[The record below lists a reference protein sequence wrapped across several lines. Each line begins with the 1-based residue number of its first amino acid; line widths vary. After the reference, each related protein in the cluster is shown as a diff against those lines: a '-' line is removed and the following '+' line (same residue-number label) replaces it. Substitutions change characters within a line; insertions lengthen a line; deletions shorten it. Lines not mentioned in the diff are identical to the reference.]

1 MHGIWKA
8 IGSFVR
14 RADMILLSLCIAAS
28 VYGIVVISSAT
39 NVNGSAQY
47 VRTQILALVLGIIL
61 YIVFTLIDVDIIAE
75 RRELL
80 LIFSAIFIL
89 LLFPF
94 GDTRSGNRSWLAFS
108 FLPFSIQPAE
118 ICKIP
123 FIMILAKTMSIRQ
136 NKISHISTVLRLAVI
151 TIFMF
156 GLIVVA
162 SEDLGV
168 ALQYLFIFVIM
179 AFVGGV
185 SLLWFL
191 GAFAVLLVASPFLWQ
206 FLSYDRR
213 SRIWVLFDPRIDA
226 AAQDQRYQMNRSLRA
241 LQNGGVTGQGLY
253 HGSMVQ
259 SGSIPAQHTDLIF
272 SSIGEELGMLGCMA
286 VLILL
291 TAIIIRIIYVGI
303 KSGNYMN
310 RLICVGIA
318 GMLTAQVFINIGVCI
333 GLVPVI
339 GLTLPFFSYGG
350 SSLVTMFFA
359 MGIVSG
365 INMRPAPDSSA
376 RYIRPPLV
384 RISGTRQFSLKGVIT
399 MKVILTQ
406 DVRGQGKRGQMID
419 VSDGYA
425 RNFLLPRKLAQEA
438 TADNINTMRMND
450 KATQERQAKERAEAL
465 DLRNRMKDMTIVV
478 TAKGGGAG
486 RLFGSV
492 TNTEVSE
499 ALAKQAGIQLDKR
512 KIVLDEPIQGCWC
525 LYRQVQAWLRDQRRT
540 QD

>member
-1 MHGIWKA
+1 M
-8 IGSFVR
+8 
-14 RADMILLSLCIAAS
+14 
-28 VYGIVVISSAT
+28 
-39 NVNGSAQY
+39 
-47 VRTQILALVLGIIL
+47 RTQTLALILGVIL
-61 YIVFTLIDVDIIAE
+61 YVVFTLIDVDIIAE

-94 GDTRSGNRSWLAFS
+94 GDTRSGNRSWLDFS

-123 FIMILAKTMSIRQ
+123 CIMILAKTMSIRQ

-151 TIFMF
+151 TVFMF

-191 GAFAVLLVASPFLWQ
+191 GAGAVLLVASPFLWQ

-213 SRIWVLFDPRIDA
+213 SRIWVLFDPRIDPL
-226 AAQDQRYQMNRSLRA
+226 AQDQRYQMNRSLRA

-253 HGSMVQ
+253 HGTMVQ

-291 TAIIIRIIYVGI
+291 TAIIIRIIHVGI

-365 INMRPAPDSSA
+365 INMRPAPDSNA
-376 RYIRPPLV
+376 RYIRPPL
-384 RISGTRQFSLKGVIT
+384 S
-399 MKVILTQ
+399 
-406 DVRGQGKRGQMID
+406 
-419 VSDGYA
+419 A
-425 RNFLLPRKLAQEA
+425 A
-438 TADNINTMRMND
+438 
-450 KATQERQAKERAEAL
+450 
-465 DLRNRMKDMTIVV
+465 
-478 TAKGGGAG
+478 
-486 RLFGSV
+486 
-492 TNTEVSE
+492 
-499 ALAKQAGIQLDKR
+499 
-512 KIVLDEPIQGCWC
+512 
-525 LYRQVQAWLRDQRRT
+525 
-540 QD
+540 

>member
-1 MHGIWKA
+1 MREIFRA
-8 IGSFVR
+8 IREFVR
-14 RADMILLSLCIAAS
+14 KADMVLLALCVTAT
-28 VYGIVVISSAT
+28 VFGIVVISSAT
-39 NVNGSAQY
+39 NVKGSAQF
-47 VRTQILALVLGIIL
+47 VRTQTLALILGVIL
-61 YIVFTLIDVDIIAE
+61 YVVFTLIDVDIIAE

-94 GDTRSGNRSWLAFS
+94 GDTRSGNRSWLDFS

-151 TIFMF
+151 TVFMF

-191 GAFAVLLVASPFLWQ
+191 GAGAVLLVASPFLWQ

-213 SRIWVLFDPRIDA
+213 SRIWVLFDPRIDPL
-226 AAQDQRYQMNRSLRA
+226 AQDQRYQMNRSLRA

-253 HGSMVQ
+253 HGTMVQ

-291 TAIIIRIIYVGI
+291 TAIIIRIIHVGI

-350 SSLVTMFFA
+350 TSLLILLGE
-359 MGIVSG
+359 MGIMLSISRAG
-365 INMRPAPDSSA
+365 NGRREA
-376 RYIRPPLV
+376 R
-384 RISGTRQFSLKGVIT
+384 RQ
-399 MKVILTQ
+399 
-406 DVRGQGKRGQMID
+406 RE
-419 VSDGYA
+419 
-425 RNFLLPRKLAQEA
+425 QEEME
-438 TADNINTMRMND
+438 NRL
-450 KATQERQAKERAEAL
+450 RQKS
-465 DLRNRMKDMTIVV
+465 T
-478 TAKGGGAG
+478 
-486 RLFGSV
+486 
-492 TNTEVSE
+492 
-499 ALAKQAGIQLDKR
+499 
-512 KIVLDEPIQGCWC
+512 
-525 LYRQVQAWLRDQRRT
+525 YRRRRV
-540 QD
+540 

>member
-28 VYGIVVISSAT
+28 VFGIVAISSAT
-39 NVNGSAQY
+39 AVKGSAQF
-47 VRTQILALVLGIIL
+47 VRTQLLALLLGIVL
-61 YIVFTLIDVDIIAE
+61 YVLFTLIDVDIIAE
-75 RRELL
+75 RREILFV
-80 LIFSAIFIL
+80 FSVLFIL

-118 ICKIP
+118 LCKIP

-136 NKISHISTVLRLAVI
+136 NKISHISTVMRLALI
-151 TIFMF
+151 TLVLF

-168 ALQYLFIFVIM
+168 ALQYLFIFLIM
-179 AFVGGV
+179 AYVGGV
-185 SLLWFL
+185 NLLWFL
-191 GAFAVLLVASPFLWQ
+191 AAFSALIVASPFLWR
-206 FLSYDRR
+206 FLSTDRR

-226 AAQDQRYQMNRSLRA
+226 NATDQRYQMNRSLRA

-253 HGSMVQ
+253 QGTMVQ

-272 SSIGEELGMLGCMA
+272 SSIGEELGMLGCVA
-286 VLILL
+286 VLLLL

-318 GMLTAQVFINIGVCI
+318 GMMTAQVFINIGVCI

-365 INMRPAPDSSA
+365 INMRPAPDSNA
-376 RYIRPPLV
+376 RYIRPPL
-384 RISGTRQFSLKGVIT
+384 S
-399 MKVILTQ
+399 
-406 DVRGQGKRGQMID
+406 
-419 VSDGYA
+419 
-425 RNFLLPRKLAQEA
+425 
-438 TADNINTMRMND
+438 
-450 KATQERQAKERAEAL
+450 
-465 DLRNRMKDMTIVV
+465 
-478 TAKGGGAG
+478 AG
-486 RLFGSV
+486 
-492 TNTEVSE
+492 
-499 ALAKQAGIQLDKR
+499 
-512 KIVLDEPIQGCWC
+512 
-525 LYRQVQAWLRDQRRT
+525 
-540 QD
+540 